1 MINICKAKPEDSKRV
16 AELFHNMWSDSDIN
30 DLQASCLKRLHLTNE
45 KYL

>member
-30 DLQASCLKRLHLTNE
+30 DLQAELFEKITSNE
-45 KYL
+45 